1 MELSDAAKYLKIIR
15 KWWWVIALLFGATV
29 GTMAGI
35 AFLTKTTYEATVTVQ
50 ICASLPQEVPLYSD
64 YNRQTLRTE
73 IEYTRT
79 SLSQLLLEGDVPW
92 RALERLPA
100 IEMGGEE
107 LRERITIDAPEDSQ
121 LLRVTVRASDAEVA
135 ALLANTV
142 VETVLEQYG
151 ELLAKPTA
159 NTRQF
164 IERELEA
171 TREELGEAE
180 AELTQFQVD
189 NKIGNLDSVIDNQ
202 YQLLRSL
209 RIQQDLARAGGQ
221 FSRAQSIEGVIM
233 EREIELQN
241 MLGLA
246 AQFNELVDRVD
257 RVRTTYNFLLDKRT
271 EAQIKEN
278 QILEL
283 GTIQI
288 ITPAHAPRK
297 PVVALSS
304 QMIVLGAVVSI
315 LTGALLTFLLEYLQ
329 ISGVFSTFH
338 RRYQG
343 REMVSVAEKAG

>member
-1 MELSDAAKYLKIIR
+1 MYAKIR
-15 KWWWVIALLFGATV
+15 
-29 GTMAGI
+29 M
-35 AFLTKTTYEATVTVQ
+35 Q
-50 ICASLPQEVPLYSD
+50 
-64 YNRQTLRTE
+64 
-73 IEYTRT
+73 
-79 SLSQLLLEGDVPW
+79 
-92 RALERLPA
+92 
-100 IEMGGEE
+100 
-107 LRERITIDAPEDSQ
+107 
-121 LLRVTVRASDAEVA
+121 
-135 ALLANTV
+135 
-142 VETVLEQYG
+142 
-151 ELLAKPTA
+151 LAKPTA

-221 FSRAQSIEGVIM
+221 FSRAQSIESVIM